1 MTWHVQLPDHSLDAA
16 GSSWPHISAPGGLQ
30 EESWEGK
37 VWTFKK
43 RRAISWEQRNKVPEK
58 PRAWGQKLEELSDT
72 SNIQCGL
79 FPPEERRTPGPSW
92 ALGNT
97 VSSLCLAV
105 CLEHAR
111 PVQCHRAVLDGS
123 AHGLLATLVDST
135 LGSLRNKW
143 GLCKLCTVP
152 CPGRSRASYH
162 YFCYTKL
169 PFMYICI
176 HYCVYYPPCSIYRQE
191 TWSLVMNVPSID
203 GENASFNLVNKHTGF
218 HHTMEYI
225 THLL

>member
-1 MTWHVQLPDHSLDAA
+1 M
-16 GSSWPHISAPGGLQ
+16 
-30 EESWEGK
+30 
-37 VWTFKK
+37 FKK
-43 RRAISWEQRNKVPEK
+43 RRAISWEPRNKGPVNKNQEPGD
-58 PRAWGQKLEELSDT
+58 RSWRNSVTCLTFSVDSSLQKKGEHQALL
-72 SNIQCGL
+72 
-79 FPPEERRTPGPSW
+79 R

-105 CLEHAR
+105 CSEHAR
-111 PVQCHRAVLDGS
+111 PVQCHRDVLDGS
-123 AHGLLATLVDST
+123 AHGLLATLVNST
-135 LGSLRNKW
+135 LDSLRNKW
-143 GLCKLCTVP
+143 GLCKLCTIP

-169 PFMYICI
+169 PFMYIYT
-176 HYCVYYPPCSIYRQE
+176 HNCVYYPPCSRHRQE

-218 HHTMEYI
+218 HHMMEYI